1 MTDFPRAGE
10 TTGTGT
16 LYRVLLI
23 LRNELTR
30 LGLLLLMRDDPT
42 LHVVGSVA
50 TLIEAGYSIAN
61 RGSPHVVVT
70 DMLPAGTPE
79 ESAYVIEEISSAF
92 AESRILVL
100 ADRPDEAYAEAAVA
114 AGARGLLSWHSSYA
128 EVSCAIHRLAR
139 GGMYFGP
146 DVLPAPAFPVGAAP
160 RVGAA
165 DVLSPQQ
172 HKVLRLVAAGLSN
185 RLIADAL
192 AVSLSTVQKYRAE
205 LLHRFGVHNVAA
217 LVHAAM
223 RAGLLDPDTEY

>member
-1 MTDFPRAGE
+1 MSGYLRTGE
-10 TTGTGT
+10 STGTEP

-50 TLIEAGYSIAN
+50 TLIEAGYSVPN
-61 RGSPHVVVT
+61 HGSPHVVVT
-70 DMLPAGTPE
+70 DMLSSGTPE
-79 ESAYVIEEISSAF
+79 ESAYAVEEISSAF

-100 ADRPDEAYAEAAVA
+100 ADRPDEASAEAAVA
-114 AGARGLLSWHSSYA
+114 AGARGLLSWHSSYS
-128 EVSCAIHRLAR
+128 EVNRAIHRLAR

-146 DVLPAPAFPVGAAP
+146 DVLPAPAFPVVAAP

-172 HKVLRLVAAGLSN
+172 HRVLRLVAAGLSN

-192 AVSLSTVQKYRAE
+192 AVSINTVQKYRAE
-205 LLHRFGVHNVAA
+205 LLQRFGVHNVAA

-223 RAGLLDPDTEY
+223 RAGLLDPDAEH